1 MQSSITAVVISFSN
15 SMFPI
20 FGISVGVYY
29 LFINSWRIIVFILV
43 VITGITT
50 LLSYMYIE
58 ESPRWLLLNKKEEE
72 KHSKCFAYLEII
84 KSEEFI
90 HCFLSFVYFF
100 YELLWANTQY

>member
-1 MQSSITAVVISFSN
+1 M
-15 SMFPI
+15 
-20 FGISVGVYY
+20 
-29 LFINSWRIIVFILV
+29 FILV

-84 KSEEFI
+84 KLKSQQKILFI
-90 HCFLSFVYFF
+90 VSFLSFTSSMSYYGLILNIDNYTGNSIVIT
-100 YELLWANTQY
+100 L